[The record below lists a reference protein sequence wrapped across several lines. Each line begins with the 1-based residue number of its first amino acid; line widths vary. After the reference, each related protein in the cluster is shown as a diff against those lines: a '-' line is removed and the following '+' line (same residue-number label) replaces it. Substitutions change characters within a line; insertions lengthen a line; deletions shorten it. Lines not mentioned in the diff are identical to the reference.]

1 MRYRRALPP
10 WQRLGQCGGAAPRGG
25 RCARVPGKRK
35 SLWHS
40 AAGLLSG
47 EEALYRGVQGRRPYK
62 GGGRTP
68 PPRCARPA
76 GPARPTG
83 RQGAARRKEGIGR
96 GQSSTHQTLQ
106 RGAAPGPL
114 CFPGVTGGRPRRT
127 HDSCDQPRHLHNRKD
142 KEKLHATVRQS
153 FRVCTTRRAR
163 DAPAPQRTAQRPK
176 ARPPGER
183 ENPVIAR
190 PRSAPTAAELAA
202 GGKPARGRPGR
213 RAAHRAAVPGLA
225 HHRKNHLRDPT
236 DGTASPAPDAVMAT
250 HPCHFCH
257 APFHVLTD
265 ACHSAARC
273 SNSGPA
279 ARAADM

>member
-10 WQRLGQCGGAAPRGG
+10 WQRLGQCGGAASRGG
-25 RCARVPGKRK
+25 RRARVPEKRK

-47 EEALYRGVQGRRPYK
+47 EDALFR
-62 GGGRTP
+62 GGRTP

-76 GPARPTG
+76 GRAPPTG

-114 CFPGVTGGRPRRT
+114 CFPGVTGGRRRRT

-163 DAPAPQRTAQRPK
+163 DAPAHSEPRNHTKRGHQVKEKILSSHGPVPPLRQQSSQRGGSQLVDDQGAAQPTA
-176 ARPPGER
+176 
-183 ENPVIAR
+183 
-190 PRSAPTAAELAA
+190 PRSAAWPITERITCGTPQTA
-202 GGKPARGRPGR
+202 PPRPPPMR
-213 RAAHRAAVPGLA
+213 
-225 HHRKNHLRDPT
+225 
-236 DGTASPAPDAVMAT
+236 
-250 HPCHFCH
+250 
-257 APFHVLTD
+257 
-265 ACHSAARC
+265 
-273 SNSGPA
+273 
-279 ARAADM
+279 

>member
-1 MRYRRALPP
+1 MRTT
-10 WQRLGQCGGAAPRGG
+10 
-25 RCARVPGKRK
+25 
-35 SLWHS
+35 
-40 AAGLLSG
+40 
-47 EEALYRGVQGRRPYK
+47 RRP
-62 GGGRTP
+62 
-68 PPRCARPA
+68 CPA
-76 GPARPTG
+76 D
-83 RQGAARRKEGIGR
+83 
-96 GQSSTHQTLQ
+96 GQ
-106 RGAAPGPL
+106 A
-114 CFPGVTGGRPRRT
+114 GGRPAQRGDWQRPEQHPPDT
-127 HDSCDQPRHLHNRKD
+127 AAGCRPGSIVFPRCDRWAPPPHARQLRSAAAPPQQERQRKVTRD
-142 KEKLHATVRQS
+142 RQAEFSGMYHAES
-153 FRVCTTRRAR
+153 SRRAR
-163 DAPAPQRTAQRPK
+163 PQRTAQPHK

-213 RAAHRAAVPGLA
+213 RAAHRAAVRGLA